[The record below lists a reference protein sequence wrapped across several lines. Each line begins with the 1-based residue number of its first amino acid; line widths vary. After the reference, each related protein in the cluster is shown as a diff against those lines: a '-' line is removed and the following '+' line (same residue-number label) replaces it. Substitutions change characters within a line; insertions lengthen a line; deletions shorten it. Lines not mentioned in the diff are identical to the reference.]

1 MKIKLLTTIRKGNGS
16 NSEYCPKGSITDLPD
31 NDAKELIERGLAEA
45 TDASNHASTSGNI
58 DEIVEAISL
67 LRPEDFAKD
76 GKPKVPSL
84 EAVLETKISGSDRD
98 AAWAKYQELNAANE

>member
-16 NSEYCPKGSITDLPD
+16 NSEYCPKGSITELPD
-31 NDAKELIERGLAEA
+31 ADAKELIERGLAETTEPFNSA
-45 TDASNHASTSGNI
+45 PTVNDI
-58 DEIVEAISL
+58 DEIIEAFSL
-67 LRPEDFAKD
+67 LKPEDFSKD

-98 AAWAKYQELNAANE
+98 AAWAKYQELNQVE